1 MKGNLLTKTPYQEPQ
16 RVKPVVPGN
25 GQPKGST
32 KHIAQSLP
40 LYINSNTEYIMDQLP
55 QRKIKIGTVSVGLIG
70 LEVALNKA
78 ISSNLSEKEALDLIY
93 DHVKKENYIPET
105 VQKQYRDALRKE
117 YKRLTTGGLE
127 DSKELIIRILGPG
140 CVSCNKLNTMIF
152 DIMQRRKIA
161 ADIRQI
167 HDLDEIWRHGV
178 ITTPALIINGDI
190 KCAGRMPSPAEVEQW
205 LLEEADRHLS

>member
-1 MKGNLLTKTPYQEPQ
+1 MNE
-16 RVKPVVPGN
+16 
-25 GQPKGST
+25 
-32 KHIAQSLP
+32 
-40 LYINSNTEYIMDQLP
+40 LP

-70 LEVALNKA
+70 LEAAIRKA
-78 ISSNLSEKEALDLIY
+78 ISSDLPEEEALDLIY

-105 VQKQYRDALRKE
+105 VQNQYREALKKE
-117 YKRLTTGGLE
+117 YNRITKGDQQ
-127 DSKELIIRILGPG
+127 DSTELIIRILGPG

-152 DIMQRRKIA
+152 DIMQRREIA

-178 ITTPALIINGDI
+178 ISTPALIINGDT
-190 KCAGRMPSPAEVEQW
+190 KCAGRMPSPAEVEKW

>member
-1 MKGNLLTKTPYQEPQ
+1 MEGNKEALNFTPDLYL
-16 RVKPVVPGN
+16 N
-25 GQPKGST
+25 
-32 KHIAQSLP
+32 HIT
-40 LYINSNTEYIMDQLP
+40 SNTEYIMDQLP

-70 LEVALNKA
+70 LEAAINKA
-78 ISSNLSEKEALDLIY
+78 ISSHLPEEEALDLIY

-105 VQKQYRDALRKE
+105 VQKQYRAALRKE
-117 YKRLTTGGLE
+117 YKRLTMGGLE
-127 DSKELIIRILGPG
+127 DNTELIIRILGPG

-152 DIMQRRKIA
+152 DIMQRRGIA

-178 ITTPALIINGDI
+178 ITTPALIINGDT